1 MGGGCSLVA
10 GPYSPSNLGGMVKY
24 GGERS
29 LGQPRPLTTLSPS
42 AVVVLGIV
50 NVTVTLEMG
59 KQS

>member
-1 MGGGCSLVA
+1 MAA
-10 GPYSPSNLGGMVKY
+10 GPYSPPNLGGMVKY